1 MRSKLAESNIQYLRI
16 SNFSMSSVPD
26 SALRKDRLYTLR
38 RLQNY
43 FVDYEFGKLVV
54 RKGYTKWNE
63 KALPAPGTQIYIFQ
77 ASDTERV
84 LVISDNK
91 WYVVHQTTPD
101 PQLII
106 DETAT
111 SPRPI
116 LTIEQRCLLCTDTN
130 AYWTDI
136 DQLTGPNAF
145 NLGIEKPSSPPIVT
159 SLGFGGTSS
168 GTPDEGYGIGL
179 SSLAHR
185 QIGIPFHLDANAD
198 IKTINVKM
206 KYVLGEGGSAEV
218 GGSIKISIYTSV
230 DDKPTTLIDSKAIS
244 VYMSYASLTNT
255 YAWHE
260 FTFNDKVSPIGGTDY
275 FIVVEGD
282 DEYYLNHVSLL
293 DAHVEV
299 ACVVH
304 TTDYAF
310 GPVIYNNSILH
321 PHWHDFVV
329 NPYEVPPEKIE
340 AIFYIGGLE
349 LDRIFDYVVTYYNT
363 DYRIESRPSD
373 NMRIR
378 SAWNK
383 QWMQISSLPASA
395 DDPQV
400 DKRRIYRR
408 ILNVDLDENASDDEI
423 TDTYKWVTDLDFGV
437 NFIDL
442 TPSDLLGAELQ
453 TQDHYTIRDTD
464 DTGSGFRESALIPNV
479 WCTWK
484 GRVWFAEKDSNI
496 LYMTKKLEE
505 DGATGMTGDPIPDFV
520 PLTNKLETGYPYSII
535 GLLSLQ
541 ADQMAIYFK
550 NGSVWLLWGCD
561 KPTNPPD
568 DYSLKEMAS
577 IQGAIATKAI
587 CNVRGSHA
595 FVSRDGIYVFNGNP
609 DPESLSR
616 SIDSLLKEITTANL
630 EKSVLMLYGNELWA
644 LLDLNNDG
652 VRDTV
657 YILDLSREVAT
668 WRYYEYH
675 DNITDFVVKNSS
687 TSQRTIL
694 AVTDTN
700 YIYELEKGQ
709 MDNYYP
715 INVMVELHNLR
726 LPNQIMIT
734 EISVKANY
742 PGNPQPYVLTLT
754 DHAEEKTEY
763 FLNPSSSYDVR
774 GHLTRCRG
782 VSPISLRVKLEQKN
796 ILDANELWAINVGYI
811 EK

>member
-1 MRSKLAESNIQYLRI
+1 MRI
-16 SNFSMSSVPD
+16 SQPNIKYLSLSDFALASVPD
-26 SALRKDRLYTLR
+26 AALRKDRLYTLR

-43 FVDYEFGKLVV
+43 FVDYEMGKLVV

-63 KALPAPGTQIYIFQ
+63 KALPAPGTQIHIFQ
-77 ASDTERV
+77 AANTERV

-91 WYVVHQTTPD
+91 WYVAHQTTLD
-101 PQLII
+101 PQLIV

-116 LTIEQRCLLCTDTN
+116 LTVEQRCLFCTDTD
-130 AYWTDI
+130 AYWTDM

-145 NLGIEKPSSPPIVT
+145 NLGIEKPTSTSIINSVAPDGNYASWVEPPCVSGINLYDINVVTQKKISSRIIVT
-159 SLGFGGTSS
+159 RDTLIMSLQARIAFF
-168 GTPDEGYGIGL
+168 Y
-179 SSLAHR
+179 A
-185 QIGIPFHLDANAD
+185 LD
-198 IKTINVKM
+198 K
-206 KYVLGEGGSAEV
+206 S
-218 GGSIKISIYTSV
+218 GSIKMRIETDDGGKPSGTLAFDGAETNWIPVQSIY
-230 DDKPTTLIDSKAIS
+230 DDHPPSTWGDYVWYSFPFKQSFTLELGT
-244 VYMSYASLTNT
+244 VYHA
-255 YAWHE
+255 
-260 FTFNDKVSPIGGTDY
+260 VI
-275 FIVVEGD
+275 EGD
-282 DEYYLNHVSLL
+282 NSYYDNYNAGAGDKFFVAFGYTNATGGFNYSEAHGWSSSPMNYAYYLSGL
-293 DAHVEV
+293 DDQHIY
-299 ACVVH
+299 
-304 TTDYAF
+304 DYCF
-310 GPVIYNNSILH
+310 TWYNIK
-321 PHWHDFVV
+321 
-329 NPYEVPPEKIE
+329 Y
-340 AIFYIGGLE
+340 G
-349 LDRIFDYVVTYYNT
+349 
-363 DYRIESRPSD
+363 IESRPSD
-373 NMRIR
+373 KRR
-378 SAWNK
+378 VKTASAYSTFL
-383 QWMQISSLPASA
+383 ISS
-395 DDPQV
+395 PQPSDVTV
-400 DKRRIYRR
+400 DKIRIYRR
-408 ILNVDLDENASDDEI
+408 EFDSDLGMSATDDEI
-423 TDTYKWVTDLDFGV
+423 TDTYKLVGEINGSALVIPPNIVDSAST
-437 NFIDL
+437 
-442 TPSDLLGAELQ
+442 SALGAELQ

-479 WCTWK
+479 WCIWK

-505 DGATGMTGDPIPDFV
+505 DGATGITGDPIPDFV

-535 GLLSLQ
+535 GILPLQ
-541 ADQMAIYFK
+541 SDQMAIYFK

-587 CNVRGSHA
+587 CNVRGSHT

-652 VRDTV
+652 VSDTV

-709 MDNYYP
+709 TDNYYP

-726 LPNQIMIT
+726 LPSQIMIT
-734 EISVKANY
+734 EISIKANY

-754 DHAEEKTEY
+754 DHAEETTEY

-774 GHLTRCRG
+774 GHRTGCRG

-796 ILDANELWAINVGYI
+796 ILDANELWSINVGYI